1 MPLTKIWN
9 KQLLIQQSRP
19 FQRDGFFAF
28 RPMPQIHYFNPG
40 HETAILLGTENY
52 TPPANVQK
60 MQKQLALLP
69 AWYADPTDYLWAEE
83 IVSPRFLSLQPKAFR
98 PFAQPVTRNELNKL
112 KTDVTQEVCPW
123 GLSPHSLR
131 LFNQLKQTY
140 DLPWIVPAWKTEYVR
155 LTSRQTAAEC
165 LEKIRRSLPDLLWPP
180 VPKFCTKT
188 EEIEKYLLLQNAPF
202 VVKAPFSSSGRGL
215 LWLHQRK
222 LTEKDKNWIKGA
234 LHKQGSVSIECGLE
248 KIQDFALEFFSDGQG
263 AIRYEGLSVFGTE
276 ARGAY
281 SGNILEHPEPM
292 VKRLTRFVT
301 EETFMQVREAVT
313 QALRDIYASV
323 YTGYLGVDM
332 LIYKQKDGS
341 YAIHPCV
348 EINMRYTMGMVA
360 LRLFQKY
367 LSPYAIGDF
376 RISYE
381 GSPGKAYQQH
391 QFMKKAYPLKIENG
405 KMTEGYL
412 SLCPVTKDT
421 QYRAYILIL

>member
-1 MPLTKIWN
+1 MPK
-9 KQLLIQQSRP
+9 
-19 FQRDGFFAF
+19 
-28 RPMPQIHYFNPG
+28 IHYFNPG

-60 MQKQLALLP
+60 MQSQLALLP
-69 AWYADPTDYLWAEE
+69 VWYADPTDYVWVEE
-83 IVSPRFLSLQPKAFR
+83 IVSPRFFSLQSKQLH
-98 PFAQPVTRNELNKL
+98 PFAMPVTRNGLNKM
-112 KTDVTQEVCPW
+112 KTDGIPKEIDLW
-123 GLSPHSLR
+123 GLSPHSIR
-131 LFNQLKQTY
+131 HFNQLKQTY
-140 DLPWIVPAWKTEYVR
+140 DLPWIVPVWKEEYTR

-165 LEKIRRSLPDLLWPP
+165 LEKIRRSLPNLSWPA

-188 EEIEKYLLLQNAPF
+188 EEIEKYLLLQSAPF
-202 VVKAPFSSSGRGL
+202 VVKTPFSSSGRGL

-263 AIRYEGLSVFGTE
+263 TIRYEGLSVFGTE

-281 SGNILEHPEPM
+281 SGNILEHPDPM
-292 VKRLTRFVT
+292 LKRLTRFVD
-301 EETFMQVREAVT
+301 EETFRQVREAVT
-313 QALRDIYASV
+313 EALRNTYASI
-323 YTGYLGVDM
+323 YRGYLGVDM
-332 LIYKQKDGS
+332 LIYKRKDGS
-341 YAIHPCV
+341 YAIHPCI

-367 LSPYAIGDF
+367 LSPHALGDF

-381 GSPGKAYQQH
+381 GHPGEAYQRH
-391 QFMKKAYPLKIENG
+391 RFMKKAYPLKMENG
-405 KMTEGYL
+405 KITEGYL
-412 SLCPVTKDT
+412 SLCPVTKET